1 MEGRAADRPPGGLPG
16 LAAAVTALT
25 VGVDEEVFYRY
36 WLQSRLEALAGRW
49 TGILAAA
56 LLFAL
61 MHVVS
66 HSAGLTPDLAVTT
79 VVAVQGVTGP
89 VLGCLWSR
97 CRRLWACVLVHVAL
111 NGTLVVLHLGG
122 LA

>member
-1 MEGRAADRPPGGLPG
+1 M
-16 LAAAVTALT
+16 
-25 VGVDEEVFYRY
+25 
-36 WLQSRLEALAGRW
+36 QSRLEALAGRW

-79 VVAVQGVTGP
+79 VVAVQGVTGL
-89 VLGCLWSR
+89 VLGYLWSR